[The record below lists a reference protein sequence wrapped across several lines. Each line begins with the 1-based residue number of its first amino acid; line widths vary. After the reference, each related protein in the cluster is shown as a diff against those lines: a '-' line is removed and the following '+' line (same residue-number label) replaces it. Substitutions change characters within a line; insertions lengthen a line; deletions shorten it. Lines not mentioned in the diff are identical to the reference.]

1 MEMHDFIKEEKNK
14 ALEPPKPLRFL
25 TRIEKPVPR
34 PPTPSVEIPS
44 PQEEE
49 RELAVIFLQQV
60 LDSHLTLLTD
70 HRYYGHTCCLFF
82 TKRQLKVHPVRFC

>member
-1 MEMHDFIKEEKNK
+1 MRRQEKQLMEMHDFIKEEKNK

-60 LDSHLTLLTD
+60 LDSYLIL
-70 HRYYGHTCCLFF
+70 
-82 TKRQLKVHPVRFC
+82 